1 VNPFQRSFI
10 AEIRRVDDMARR
22 VRFFAT
28 QIEREKDQI
37 QVRPLYDSAPL
48 LTVGPRA
55 AQTMDELDVKLSEH
69 EKRLIQMNDSY
80 QLLSDRLREL
90 IEAQHVLRETAVF
103 FDRVSLFYGPP
114 LGTSV
119 NISKASAQQTEIRTS
134 FDDSS
139 APLLQHEDRES
150 NYPSDVQYDL
160 EYVYLTIWWSI
171 AHTSQVCRRHH

>member
-1 VNPFQRSFI
+1 MNPFQRSFI

-28 QIEREKDQI
+28 QIEREKDHI
-37 QVRPLYDSAPL
+37 PVRPLYDSAPL

-103 FDRVSLFYGPP
+103 FDRVSLFYVMDHHWGPQSTFPRPQLSKPRSERHSMTVPPPFCSTTTGRVTTP
-114 LGTSV
+114 LV
-119 NISKASAQQTEIRTS
+119 
-134 FDDSS
+134 
-139 APLLQHEDRES
+139 S
-150 NYPSDVQYDL
+150 N
-160 EYVYLTIWWSI
+160 T
-171 AHTSQVCRRHH
+171 T

>member
-1 VNPFQRSFI
+1 MLSAAIVPEPGLQLNPQVNQFQRSFI

-28 QIEREKDQI
+28 QLEREKDTI
-37 QVRPLYDSAPL
+37 HVRPLYDSAPL
-48 LTVGPRA
+48 VTVGPRA

-103 FDRVSLFYGPP
+103 FDRVS
-114 LGTSV
+114 
-119 NISKASAQQTEIRTS
+119 
-134 FDDSS
+134 
-139 APLLQHEDRES
+139 
-150 NYPSDVQYDL
+150 
-160 EYVYLTIWWSI
+160 
-171 AHTSQVCRRHH
+171 